1 MGHIG
6 EYDRSKRYT
15 RMFLSSSGNRGSGGG
30 YDPEPGNVAGRGGSI
45 GVEDRFDVSGTERR
59 RDWCENGGTLRTMT
73 TMYTDFEAGRRVE
86 ISVEFVARRS
96 IDLDEH
102 RIHRLI
108 VSDRTGESF
117 PVMIAPGRDALFD
130 LKTGETYTI
139 RGLLVC
145 DPREASMQPT
155 AAMGSDSRRS
165 PDDRRGTVDRRR
177 PEGRRR
183 PAGPRGPGGRRGS
196 DDRGAAVDPLIRRG
210 ASRLEIDRLFGVVDD
225 RTVVSVGT
233 GQRDRFPTTGS
244 PSNGRVES
252 RHGLDHDA
260 NGSTPERDTDRRES
274 VDRPG
279 AGETSHDHDSSGDRT
294 TGEDDDREFA
304 RNGTVLS
311 QATTDDTENATTRGP
326 PDDCSTDP
334 SSDRLTGSSSDQ
346 ATGPP
351 ADQATGPPGDQHTES
366 SSDHPTD
373 RRQTDGGH
381 LNGSVASRE
390 STSVSEAGPAN
401 DGTLEELYET
411 LCGPPLVPRLHGDAI
426 VALEGIATTHQ
437 IGPRFIEPLVAALE
451 RPVLDV
457 DACALDCLRE
467 IASEHPETVL
477 EHVEDITAHVTVG
490 GDETTEAALGCCL
503 ELVRA
508 APSAFLD
515 LLPTLDV
522 LIRADSTASKLTI
535 VHLLSIL
542 GSTHPFAVKPIVPR
556 LIDAADH
563 ADGRVR
569 TVAITAVERVTAV
582 DPSASVEYVEKIAE
596 STTSGAERWRASA
609 LRVLTEVGR
618 VYPHAILPHL
628 SVALDGLDEDS
639 SAVRVEAATLCA
651 ELARAVPDGMDAAVS
666 PLIDR
671 LDDAVPIV
679 RRHACEALGCLAPPE
694 AADALRRRRDDDA
707 DERTRDLADWA
718 LCRIERADR

>member
-6 EYDRSKRYT
+6 EYDQSKRNT
-15 RMFLSSSGNRGSGGG
+15 RMSLSLSANRRSGGG
-30 YDPEPGNVAGRGGSI
+30 CGSEQGNAAGRGGRI
-45 GVEDRFDVSGTERR
+45 GVEDRFDVSGTELR
-59 RDWCENGGTLRTMT
+59 RDWRENGGTLRTMT
-73 TMYTDFEAGRRVE
+73 TMYADFEAGRRVE
-86 ISVEFVARRS
+86 MSVEFVARRS

-108 VSDRTGESF
+108 VSDRSGESF
-117 PVMIAPGRDALFD
+117 PVMIAPGRDALLD

-145 DPREASMQPT
+145 DPREASTQPT
-155 AAMGSDSRRS
+155 AAAASDG
-165 PDDRRGTVDRRR
+165 RRGTD
-177 PEGRRR
+177 
-183 PAGPRGPGGRRGS
+183 GRRGPEGHRGPDGRLGS
-196 DDRGAAVDPLIRRG
+196 DDGSEAVDPVIRRG
-210 ASRLEIDRLFGVVDD
+210 ASRLEIDRLFGVVDH

-233 GQRDRFPTTGS
+233 GERDRFPTTGS
-244 PSNGRVES
+244 PSNGGAES
-252 RHGLDHDA
+252 ASGPDHDA
-260 NGSTPERDTDRRES
+260 AGSTGERDTDLEES
-274 VDRPG
+274 VDRAG
-279 AGETSHDHDSSGDRT
+279 AGGTSHDPDPSGERT
-294 TGEDDDREFA
+294 SDEDDDREFA
-304 RNGTVLS
+304 RSGTILS
-311 QATTDDTENATTRGP
+311 QATADETENATSTGP
-326 PDDCSTDP
+326 LDGRSTGP
-334 SSDRLTGSSSDQ
+334 SGDQ
-346 ATGPP
+346 AAGT
-351 ADQATGPPGDQHTES
+351 A
-366 SSDHPTD
+366 SDHSTD
-373 RRQTDGGH
+373 RRRSDGGR
-381 LNGSVASRE
+381 LDGSVAAKGYAR
-390 STSVSEAGPAN
+390 VSESWPA
-401 DGTLEELYET
+401 DDTTVEELYET
-411 LCGPPLVPRLHGDAI
+411 LCEPPLVPRLHGDAI
-426 VALEGIATTHQ
+426 VALERIASTHQ
-437 IGPRFIEPLVAALE
+437 IGPRFVEPLVAALE

-457 DACALDCLRE
+457 DACALGCLRE
-467 IASEHPETVL
+467 IASAHPETVL
-477 EHVEDITAHVTVG
+477 EHVQAVIAHVTVD

-508 APSAFLD
+508 EPSAFLD

-618 VYPHAILPHL
+618 VYPHAIFPHL